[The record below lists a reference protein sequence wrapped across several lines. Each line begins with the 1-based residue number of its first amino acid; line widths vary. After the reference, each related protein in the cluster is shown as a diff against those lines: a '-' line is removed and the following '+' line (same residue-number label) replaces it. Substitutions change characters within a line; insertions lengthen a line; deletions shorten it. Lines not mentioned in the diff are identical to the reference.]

1 LGNYIHSSRLL
12 KIGLYSSAWVHSWVI
27 YHIII
32 PAFLNKSIRF
42 NDEMFYDF
50 LFRLVI
56 PGIIIISIVII
67 KHFVL
72 KKVPTAI
79 VVTVIVLLIFVFIFI
94 IYQTQNPGM
103 PTRTLIESIT
113 VSGLKMWVHGTDS
126 NGLAWGAFAVRNT
139 GDKVLSVDRIVVRG
153 ADVPF
158 GQWYADKDVT
168 SALIQ
173 QAMKFPGWLGTGGNL
188 AVDDPD
194 ADCASELIRIDLDG
208 AGGETAVCADAG
220 AGPIGLDPGNAAII
234 YFKLT
239 NNTLSSVDGGAQ
251 SSVSV
256 FAGKVGAP
264 QSIFIASKT

>member
-1 LGNYIHSSRLL
+1 MFRKRRDAAGPSNEAVYNRKHRALSGVL
-12 KIGLYSSAWVHSWVI
+12 VT
-27 YHIII
+27 III
-32 PAFLNKSIRF
+32 MVA
-42 NDEMFYDF
+42 
-50 LFRLVI
+50 
-56 PGIIIISIVII
+56 SIVLASGV
-67 KHFVL
+67 VL
-72 KKVPTAI
+72 YGT
-79 VVTVIVLLIFVFIFI
+79 
-94 IYQTQNPGM
+94 
-103 PTRTLIESIT
+103 TLFQGGAQQESIS

-264 QSIFIASKT
+264 QSISIASKT